1 MNTLKKF
8 NQKKILTYALLL
20 ILVIFI
26 VILTWIPLIFD
37 VNHLDINK
45 WITTTLINVGIM
57 VCAIIL
63 GEMLGED
70 RQINK
75 VDGLYQQALK
85 KYNDLLYKLTNERKI
100 IIYFSQF
107 YIWFKA
113 LELKRKKES
122 YLVDNGFDQTVASLI
137 VKYINRDDIE
147 EMRHRVVVKLDE
159 DTKKEIKFRKIHD
172 DEYEILK
179 VIYSPEFQID
189 VPKYT
194 YYLSAFGDS
203 SSVSTLEQAKR
214 IEHKERLNKTFNRVF
229 KILLAVFI
237 SLIWGMATVQELN
250 DGATQEAIINTIIR
264 LFSLISGLLSG
275 YMTSVVT
282 VKLSSQKIEN
292 KVQVLT
298 FMEIYYDS
306 KEFIPKTYEEIVE
319 EELKKEEEEKAKY
332 ITPDIVEPHIQTAN
346 NLISYDLQ
354 TKENDYG
361 KN

>member
-1 MNTLKKF
+1 
-8 NQKKILTYALLL
+8 
-20 ILVIFI
+20 
-26 VILTWIPLIFD
+26 
-37 VNHLDINK
+37 
-45 WITTTLINVGIM
+45 
-57 VCAIIL
+57 
-63 GEMLGED
+63 
-70 RQINK
+70 
-75 VDGLYQQALK
+75 
-85 KYNDLLYKLTNERKI
+85 
-100 IIYFSQF
+100 
-107 YIWFKA
+107 
-113 LELKRKKES
+113 
-122 YLVDNGFDQTVASLI
+122 
-137 VKYINRDDIE
+137 
-147 EMRHRVVVKLDE
+147 MRHRVVVKLDE